1 MLQGN
6 WHAAFCAPCVKCGCA
21 SSQGFLAPSLIHN
34 QLEVLGMLD
43 LTKNSPDN
51 SVGHDRFLLPK
62 RTGFVL
68 RWSQGSRKKNI
79 LGKKLNCGL
88 EIIVYR

>member
-1 MLQGN
+1 
-6 WHAAFCAPCVKCGCA
+6 
-21 SSQGFLAPSLIHN
+21 
-34 QLEVLGMLD
+34 MLD

-51 SVGHDRFLLPK
+51 SVGHDRFLLPR

-68 RWSQGSRKKNI
+68 RWSQGSRKKKI

-88 EIIVYR
+88 KIIVYR